1 MKMNRALL
9 LACLASSI
17 AMAAANARAAE
28 PEKPAAPAET
38 KSALVTMEAARTT
51 ALEKV
56 PGGVLSSEEL
66 SRLGRKLVY
75 VFDFRV
81 EGQKGVD
88 VVTVDAGDGTVIEVK
103 HKTEWAA
110 RRDAQAKRRK
120 RE

>member
-1 MKMNRALL
+1 MKMNRAFL

-17 AMAAANARAAE
+17 AMASNLRAAE
-28 PEKPAAPAET
+28 PEKPATPAET
-38 KSALVTMEAARTT
+38 KSAMVTMEAARAT

-81 EGQKGVD
+81 EGKKGID
-88 VVTVDAGDGTVIEVK
+88 VVTVDAGDGTVLDVK
-103 HKTEWAA
+103 HKSEWAA

>member
-9 LACLASSI
+9 LACLASSM
-17 AMAAANARAAE
+17 AMAANLRAAE
-28 PEKPAAPAET
+28 PEKPVSPAET

-88 VVTVDAGDGTVIEVK
+88 VVTVDAGDGTVIDVK
-103 HKTEWAA
+103 HKSEWAA

-120 RE
+120 RG

>member
-17 AMAAANARAAE
+17 AMASNLRAAE
-28 PEKPAAPAET
+28 PETPATPAET
-38 KSALVTMEAARTT
+38 KSAMVSMEAARAT

-81 EGQKGVD
+81 EGKKGVD
-88 VVTVDAGDGTVIEVK
+88 VVTVDAGDGTVLDVK
-103 HKTEWAA
+103 HKSEWAA

>member
-9 LACLASSI
+9 LACLASSM
-17 AMAAANARAAE
+17 AMAANLRAAE
-28 PEKPAAPAET
+28 PEKPATPAE
-38 KSALVTMEAARTT
+38 MEAARTT

-66 SRLGRKLVY
+66 SRMGRRLVY

-88 VVTVDAGDGTVIEVK
+88 VVTVDAGDGTVIDVK
-103 HKTEWAA
+103 HKSEWAA

>member
-9 LACLASSI
+9 LACLASSL
-17 AMAAANARAAE
+17 ATAAHLRAVE

-38 KSALVTMEAARTT
+38 KSALVSMEVARAT

-56 PGGVLSSEEL
+56 PGGVLDSEEL
-66 SRLGRKLVY
+66 SRLGSKLVY

-81 EGQKGVD
+81 EGKKGVD
-88 VVTVDAGDGTVIEVK
+88 VVTVDAGDGAVLDVK
-103 HKTEWAA
+103 HKSEWAA

-120 RE
+120 RD

>member
-17 AMAAANARAAE
+17 AMASNLRAAE

-38 KSALVTMEAARTT
+38 KSALVSLEVARTT

-66 SRLGRKLVY
+66 SRLGRKLIY

-88 VVTVDAGDGTVIEVK
+88 VVTVDAGDGTVLEVK

-120 RE
+120 RG